1 MREDRLGKLKVAI
14 LLQCNPYQVTEL
26 IVYLQT
32 TISNEE
38 EMKHQGQGQ
47 NILWKF
53 NFTHTDLGSWQNAK
67 NGGSQEYSS
76 KKLSDLAD
84 IFREMRQIISN

>member
-1 MREDRLGKLKVAI
+1 MLTILQEITTHCAKREQQDLCSIREDRLGKLKVAI
-14 LLQCNPYQVTEL
+14 LLQCNQYQVTEL

-47 NILWKF
+47 NIL
-53 NFTHTDLGSWQNAK
+53 
-67 NGGSQEYSS
+67 
-76 KKLSDLAD
+76 
-84 IFREMRQIISN
+84 